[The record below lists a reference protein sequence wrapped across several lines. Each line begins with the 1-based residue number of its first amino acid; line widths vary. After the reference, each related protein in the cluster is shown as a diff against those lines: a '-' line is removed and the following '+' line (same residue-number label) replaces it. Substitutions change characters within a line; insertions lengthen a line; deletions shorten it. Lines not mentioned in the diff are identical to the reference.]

1 MRESPAFV
9 SCATTLQGLFRP
21 HHYTVSN
28 LCVTRRI
35 IEPLAS
41 RCSKFRFK
49 PLDTSSTSS
58 RLAQIA
64 LSERVQIT
72 DEVISALVL
81 TSAGDLRRSITYLQ
95 SASRLSSST
104 TPPASITPRDIQ
116 EIAGVVPDE
125 VMNNFV
131 SSLGAESTL
140 STPSKHEVHNFD
152 SIRQQVK
159 SIMREGYSA
168 AQVLSQVRFYP
179 HAWVPY

>member
-1 MRESPAFV
+1 M
-9 SCATTLQGLFRP
+9 Q
-21 HHYTVSN
+21 
-28 LCVTRRI
+28 VTN
-35 IEPLAS
+35 
-41 RCSKFRFK
+41 
-49 PLDTSSTSS
+49 
-58 RLAQIA
+58 
-64 LSERVQIT
+64 
-72 DEVISALVL
+72 EVISTLVS

-104 TPPASITPRDIQ
+104 TPSTLITPRDIQ

-131 SSLGAESTL
+131 SPLGAELTL
-140 STPSKHEVHNFD
+140 STSSKREVQNFD

-179 HAWVPY
+179 HAWVLY

>member
-1 MRESPAFV
+1 M
-9 SCATTLQGLFRP
+9 
-21 HHYTVSN
+21 
-28 LCVTRRI
+28 
-35 IEPLAS
+35 AS

-49 PLDTSSTSS
+49 PLDTSSTSA

-64 LSERVQIT
+64 LAEQVQVA
-72 DEVISALVL
+72 DEVISALVS

-104 TPPASITPRDIQ
+104 VPPTEITPRDIQ

-125 VMNNFV
+125 VMNDFA
-131 SSLGAESTL
+131 SSLGVDMTL
-140 STPSKHEVHNFD
+140 STSSKFEKRNFD

-168 AQVLSQVRFYP
+168 AQVLSQVRSP
-179 HAWVPY
+179 L